1 MCQYACMYNIIICTF
16 VESSWNECNPVAWQP
31 KKWQVQ
37 VGSTLYELP
46 LLFTVTDMQT
56 GEEEE
61 EGDMHGMS
69 THVIALHIYT
79 CGCTSQRYPL
89 QDEPP
94 PRPRVDVE
102 EAMQRMLVWGGA
114 R

>member
-1 MCQYACMYNIIICTF
+1 MIICTF

-46 LLFTVTDMQT
+46 LLFTVIHMQT

-61 EGDMHGMS
+61 EGDMNGMS

-79 CGCTSQRYPL
+79 YLRLYITALSITRRASTTS
-89 QDEPP
+89 
-94 PRPRVDVE
+94 
-102 EAMQRMLVWGGA
+102 AGG